1 MDIPRSGKR
10 YLVQNDIQYW
20 YLVESNIRILM
31 QWLAGMCAHFGVP
44 SITLVIHITVG
55 PGV

>member
-1 MDIPRSGKR
+1 MVLLQED
-10 YLVQNDIQYW
+10 
-20 YLVESNIRILM
+20 NIM